1 MEGKIVGFIGVI
13 IILLIAA
20 AVGFY
25 EYSSVSSSYS
35 SLSSSYSS
43 LSSSYSSL
51 NSSYSS
57 LSAQL
62 QKAEQNESSLATALK
77 YAEQNETKYMNE
89 AENYSQLYMMYKS
102 LYKQNAEGA
111 ALDTVLEAYD
121 GISIEN
127 PNDVLPYLAPNF
139 TATIEGVPFPGTYNL
154 ESFNNTWL
162 ADFFSNYETVYFY
175 TTALPTIT
183 QISHNTYEV
192 TDVVQFFV
200 APTNDPIYLQVF
212 NASNTIIVQDIN
224 GKMEITSL
232 TWMGNE
238 LPPSAVIAGYPSQH
252 TLESNVVLSEVL
264 SEINGLGAEF
274 NPATIAQNFA
284 PNAVLEVTGQLPS
297 VFMTGNYTGISNIEN
312 FFSTWDSYFIFVA
325 EYSQNLLPNGT
336 AVPPSVSVQL
346 SPSGTMAVVVANV
359 TPFIGFVNQGEPGFP
374 NIYDIHV
381 NLVTY
386 LQYNSTTASWQIE
399 KQIFNATMIPILQDT
414 LYYNLNMPIFKVNGE
429 DTVTVNASQGAI
441 LQEGN
446 IVTVIKPGTYAMLPN
461 GSMVSIYNFSLITFS
476 LQAVMPPAQDFFNL
490 TPTYAFAFAIN
501 GQISPK
507 YELVNASGSP
517 DPAITIVYAPDT
529 WTSWTWFGGT
539 FNGTAYIGGSYK
551 FADHWIYGDGVIVNN
566 QFFKPVLWIFESS
579 CEPVGMPPTP
589 VSVTPKEVFG
599 LSPIADYTYEVNGIT
614 GGVVMAGNILVVI
627 QPGTTITT
635 PSGTTLTTFN
645 FSVVFYAP
653 QNVTAPEPG
662 QVPFLVFAYAI
673 NNCVSFHYVASKPF
687 ITVITTPSCGA
698 NMWTWGLTK
707 SGMYGYVLH
716 DPILIGKGIVIN
728 LTFVRPVPWV
738 LTLPLM

>member
-1 MEGKIVGFIGVI
+1 MDTKLVGLIGVI
-13 IILLIAA
+13 IILLIVAA
-20 AVGFY
+20 IGFY
-25 EYSSVSSSYS
+25 EYSLEAGNYS

-43 LSSSYSSL
+43 LSSSYSTL
-51 NSSYSS
+51 NSS

-62 QKAEQNESSLATALK
+62 QKAKQNESM
-77 YAEQNETKYMNE
+77 YMKE
-89 AENYSQLYMMYKS
+89 AENYSDLYMMYKS
-102 LYKQNAEGA
+102 LYKQNTEGA
-111 ALDTVLEAYD
+111 ALDTALEFYD
-121 GISIEN
+121 GISIES
-127 PNDVLPYLAPNF
+127 PSDVLPYLASNF
-139 TATIEGVPFPGTYNL
+139 TATIKGVPFSGTYNL

-162 ADFFSNYETVYFY
+162 SDFFSNYETVYFY

-183 QISHNTYEV
+183 QLSPNTYEV

-200 APTNDPIYLQVF
+200 APSNDPIYLQVF
-212 NASNTIIVQDIN
+212 NASNTIIVQEIN

-232 TWMGNE
+232 TWSGNE
-238 LPPSAVIAGYPSQH
+238 VPPSTVISGYPSQH
-252 TLESNVVLSEVL
+252 ILQSNVALSEVL
-264 SEINGLGAEF
+264 SEINGLGGEF
-274 NPATIAQNFA
+274 SSPTIAQNFA

-297 VFMTGNYTGISNIEN
+297 VFKPGNYSGISNIES
-312 FFSTWDSYFIFVA
+312 FFSTWDNYFIFVA

-336 AVPPSVSVQL
+336 AVPPSVSVEL
-346 SPSGTMAVVVANV
+346 SPSGTMAMVVANV

-381 NLVTY
+381 DLVTY

-414 LYYNLNMPIFKVNGE
+414 LYYNLNMPIFKVIGE

-461 GSMVSIYNFSLITFS
+461 KSIVSVYNFSLVTFS

-501 GQISPK
+501 GQISPE
-507 YELVNASGSP
+507 YSLVNASGSP
-517 DPAITIVYAPDT
+517 DAAITIVYAPDT

-539 FNGTAYIGGSYK
+539 FNGTAYMGGSYK
-551 FADHWIYGDGVIVNN
+551 FADHWIYGNGVIVNN

-579 CEPVGMPPTP
+579 CKPVGMPPTP
-589 VSVTPKEVFG
+589 VSITPKEVLG
-599 LSPIADYTYEVNGIT
+599 LSPIADYTYEVNGET
-614 GGVVMAGNILVVI
+614 GGVVTAGNILVVV
-627 QPGTTITT
+627 QPGTTITA
-635 PSGTTLTTFN
+635 PSGNLTTFN
-645 FSVVFYAP
+645 FSIVFYAP
-653 QNVTAPEPG
+653 QNVTAPKSG

-687 ITVITTPSCGA
+687 ITVIMTPSCGA

-707 SGMYGYVLH
+707 SGTYGYVLH
-716 DPILIGKGIVIN
+716 DPILIGHGIVIN

-738 LTLPLM
+738 LTLPLLM

>member
-1 MEGKIVGFIGVI
+1 MDTKIIGLIGVI
-13 IILLIAA
+13 IILLIVAA
-20 AVGFY
+20 IGFY
-25 EYSSVSSSYS
+25 EYSAEAGNYS

-51 NSSYSS
+51 NSSYST
-57 LSAQL
+57 LSTQL
-62 QKAEQNESSLATALK
+62 QEAKQNESM
-77 YAEQNETKYMNE
+77 YME
-89 AENYSQLYMMYKS
+89 KAENYSQLYMMYKS

-111 ALDTVLEAYD
+111 ALDTVLEFYD
-121 GISIEN
+121 GISIESY
-127 PNDVLPYLAPNF
+127 NDVLPYLASNF
-139 TATIEGVPFPGTYNL
+139 TATITGVPFSGTYTLN
-154 ESFNNTWL
+154 SFNSTWL
-162 ADFFSNYETVYFY
+162 SDFFSNYETVYFY
-175 TTALPTIT
+175 TTALPTIKPL
-183 QISHNTYEV
+183 SANTYEI

-200 APTNDPIYLQVF
+200 APTNDPVYLQVF

-232 TWMGNE
+232 KWIGNE
-238 LPPSAVIAGYPSQH
+238 VPPSVVISGYPSQH
-252 TLESNVVLSEVL
+252 ALQSNVVLSEVL
-264 SEINGLGAEF
+264 SEINGLGGEF
-274 NPATIAQNFA
+274 SPSTIAQNFA
-284 PNAVLEVTGQLPS
+284 PNAVLQVTGQLPS
-297 VFMTGNYTGISNIEN
+297 VFKVGNYTGLNSIEN
-312 FFSTWDSYFIFVA
+312 FFSTWDNYFIFVA

-336 AVPPSVSVQL
+336 AVPPSVSVEL
-346 SPSGTMAVVVANV
+346 SPSGTMAMVVANV

-381 NLVTY
+381 DLVTY

-414 LYYNLNMPIFKVNGE
+414 LYYNLNMPIFKVIGE

-446 IVTVIKPGTYAMLPN
+446 IVTIIKPGTYAMLPN
-461 GSMVSIYNFSLITFS
+461 GSKVSIYNFSLVTFS

-501 GQISPK
+501 GQISPE
-507 YELVNASGSP
+507 YSLVNASGSP
-517 DPAITIVYAPDT
+517 DAAITIVYAPDT

-551 FADHWIYGDGVIVNN
+551 FADHWIYGNGVIVNN
-566 QFFKPVLWIFESS
+566 EFFKPVLWIFESS
-579 CEPVGMPPTP
+579 CKPVGIPPTP
-589 VSVTPKEVFG
+589 VSITPKEVFG
-599 LSPIADYTYEVNGIT
+599 LSPIADYTYEVNGET
-614 GGVVMAGNILVVI
+614 GGVVTAGNILVVI

-635 PSGTTLTTFN
+635 PSGNLTTFN

-653 QNVTAPEPG
+653 QNVTAPMPG

-673 NNCVSFHYVASKPF
+673 NNCVSFKYVASKPF

-698 NMWTWGLTK
+698 NMWTWGMK
-707 SGMYGYVLH
+707 SGMYTYVLH
-716 DPILIGKGIVIN
+716 DPIVIGKGIVVN

-738 LTLPLM
+738 LTLPLLA